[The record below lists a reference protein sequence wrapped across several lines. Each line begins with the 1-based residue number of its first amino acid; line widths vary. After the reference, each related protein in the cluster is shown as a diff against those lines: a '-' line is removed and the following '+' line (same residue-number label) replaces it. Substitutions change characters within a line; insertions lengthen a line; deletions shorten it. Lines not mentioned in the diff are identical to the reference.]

1 MGPACDQVTITKLKS
16 LYLDWSLT
24 TEPCVAESEKKKKDN
39 LAEKMKRLLRVDS
52 DDTEELHNKFRET
65 AKDREE
71 KIRLFEEQL
80 NIKVRRF

>member
-1 MGPACDQVTITKLKS
+1 M
-16 LYLDWSLT
+16 T
-24 TEPCVAESEKKKKDN
+24 TEPCVAESEKSKKDN